1 MTDEQPTHGGS
12 YMRQPDGSL
21 KRVDVPDLQ
30 VAPADAVAPPAI
42 DAPKPTKS
50 RRTKE

>member
-12 YMRQPDGSL
+12 YVRLPDGSL
-21 KRVDVPDLQ
+21 KRVDVTDLQ
-30 VAPADAVAPPAI
+30 DVPAEAAAPPAI
-42 DAPKPTKS
+42 GAPKPTKS